1 LPKAVLLTDV
11 DGQSVAVYEYD
22 PAVTAGV
29 DQLTKVIPSGE
40 QAVPYSY
47 NTDGEVTGR
56 GGDTLVWDGRGRHTG
71 GTFAGVTVSYGFD
84 AAGFRRQRSAG
95 GQTTRYLLGGVF
107 ETNAA
112 GTVLLTDIDGPAGD
126 LAHYAGLPA
135 EANVSFRYYD
145 GHGNLAATAD
155 LQGNRTGQTRYDPFG
170 SPLEP
175 LPANTTVERFTGRW
189 DKKHDTT
196 SQLIEMGVRPY
207 DPALGRFLAVDPV
220 EGGSANN
227 YDYALQDPINVYDLD
242 GQFALLIPVAIG
254 VRIAGPVV
262 VAAVARQVGR
272 SSSRPASRLVM
283 SPRVQA
289 QKDLY
294 HQIPDRVSRVVVRG
308 GRESVGPTGLRTFT
322 ARGSLLGR
330 RGTFEVAGKEVN
342 GKFVVFHRFFRPE
355 RRSGR

>member
-170 SPLEP
+170 SPLES

-189 DKKHDTT
+189 DKKHDT
-196 SQLIEMGVRPY
+196 SSNLIEMGVRPY

-227 YDYALQDPINVYDLD
+227 YDYCLQDPLNCYDLD
-242 GQFALLIPVAIG
+242 GRAALVPIVILGLRLSPYAIRAARVAPHLARATQAQVSRAAASARSELTLQRAVLG
-254 VRIAGPVV
+254 AATKLVQQAARGDRAAKEHFVMRHRIAFA
-262 VAAVARQVGR
+262 AAVQASATGDRPPGKLVTRAVLAYIRAFIQGR
-272 SSSRPASRLVM
+272 
-283 SPRVQA
+283 
-289 QKDLY
+289 
-294 HQIPDRVSRVVVRG
+294 
-308 GRESVGPTGLRTFT
+308 
-322 ARGSLLGR
+322 
-330 RGTFEVAGKEVN
+330 
-342 GKFVVFHRFFRPE
+342 
-355 RRSGR
+355 